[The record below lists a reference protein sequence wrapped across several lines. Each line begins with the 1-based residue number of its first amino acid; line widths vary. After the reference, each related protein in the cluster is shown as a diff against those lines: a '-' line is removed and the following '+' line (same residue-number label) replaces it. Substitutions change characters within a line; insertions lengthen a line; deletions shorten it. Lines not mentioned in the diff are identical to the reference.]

1 MIKSMKS
8 TNVQVLFLTIANLY
22 LHKSML
28 MKRTVFWIILH
39 IQRIL
44 FKSFSQSFCISF
56 HKKENGVKLLYLFY
70 DNIELQA
77 STTRI

>member
-1 MIKSMKS
+1 MIKIINS
-8 TNVQVLFLTIANLY
+8 TNVQILFLIIANLH

-28 MKRTVFWIILH
+28 MKRTVFWIIL
-39 IQRIL
+39 L

-56 HKKENGVKLLYLFY
+56 HKKENGIKLLYLFY